1 MITLLSKLFIK
12 ETNGS
17 IKENPE
23 NYREQYGVLCGITG
37 IVLNIFLFIG
47 KFLAGFFAN
56 SIAIMADAFNN
67 LSDAGSSFITMAGFK
82 LAGQK
87 PDQDHPFGH
96 GRFEYISGLLVSIVI
111 ILMAFELLKSSIG
124 KIFKPEDVATSAITY
139 AILIVSIL
147 VKLYMAF
154 YNTSVG
160 KKIGSLAM
168 RATATDSIS
177 DCIATTVVLICS
189 IIAKFTSINLDA
201 YCGVV
206 VAIFIFI
213 AGFKAAKDTID
224 PLLGTPP
231 EEEFVEEIEN
241 IVMSHDDILG
251 IHDLIVH
258 NYGPGRVMISLHAEV
273 DAHGDILVLH
283 DLIDNIEHELK
294 TKCNCQALIHMDPI
308 INDDEEINQLKHD
321 IGDLIKEIDEKMTL
335 HDFRVVKGPT
345 HTNVI
350 FDVVAPY
357 SLPFKDEELRQII
370 SAKILDK
377 FPCHYAVIEIDRDYT
392 KGKSNHS

>member
-1 MITLLSKLFIK
+1 MITLLSRLFIK

-17 IKENPE
+17 LKENPE
-23 NYREQYGVLCGITG
+23 NYREQYGILCGITG
-37 IVLNIFLFIG
+37 ITFNVLLFIG

-56 SIAIMADAFNN
+56 SISIMADAFNN
-67 LSDAGSSFITMAGFK
+67 LSDAGSSFITLVGFK

-87 PDQDHPFGH
+87 PDPDHPFGH

-111 ILMAFELLKSSIG
+111 ILMAFELMKSSIG
-124 KIFKPEDVATSAITY
+124 KIIRPEEVATSTLTY
-139 AILIVSIL
+139 VILIASIL

-154 YNTSVG
+154 YNKRIG
-160 KKIGSLAM
+160 KKIGSVAM
-168 RATATDSIS
+168 SATATDSIS
-177 DCIATTVVLICS
+177 DCIATTVVLVCS
-189 IIAKFTSINLDA
+189 IIAQFTSLQLDA
-201 YCGVV
+201 YCGVL

-231 EEEFVEEIEN
+231 EKEFVEEIEN
-241 IVMSHDDILG
+241 IVLAHDDVLG

-308 INDDEEINQLKHD
+308 INDDEEINHLKKD
-321 IGDLIKEIDEKMTL
+321 ISVLIKEIDDKMTL

-350 FDVVAPY
+350 FDVVASY
-357 SLPFKDEELRQII
+357 NLPFKDEELKQII
-370 SAKILDK
+370 AAKILDK
-377 FPCHYAVIEIDRDYT
+377 FPYHYAVIEIDRDYT
-392 KGKSNHS
+392 KGK

>member
-1 MITLLSKLFIK
+1 MITLLSRLFIK

-17 IKENPE
+17 LKENPA
-23 NYREQYGVLCGITG
+23 NYREQYGVLCGIAG
-37 IVLNIFLFIG
+37 ITFNVLLFIG

-56 SIAIMADAFNN
+56 SISIMADAFNN
-67 LSDAGSSFITMAGFK
+67 LSDAGSSFITLVGFK

-87 PDQDHPFGH
+87 PDPDHPFGH

-111 ILMAFELLKSSIG
+111 ILMAFELMKSSIG
-124 KIFKPEDVATSAITY
+124 KIIRPEEVATSTLTY
-139 AILIVSIL
+139 VILIASIL

-154 YNTSVG
+154 YNKRIG
-160 KKIGSLAM
+160 KKIGSVAM
-168 RATATDSIS
+168 SATATDSIS
-177 DCIATTVVLICS
+177 DCIATTVVLVCS
-189 IIAKFTSINLDA
+189 IIAQFTSLQLDA
-201 YCGVV
+201 YCGVL

-231 EEEFVEEIEN
+231 EKEFVDEIEN
-241 IVMSHDDILG
+241 IVMSHEDILG

-308 INDDEEINQLKHD
+308 INDDEEINHLKKD
-321 IGDLIKEIDEKMTL
+321 ISILIKEIDDKMTL

-357 SLPFKDEELRQII
+357 NLPFKDEELKQII
-370 SAKILDK
+370 AAKILDK

-392 KGKSNHS
+392 KGK

>member
-17 IKENPE
+17 IKERPE
-23 NYREQYGVLCGITG
+23 NYREQYGVLCGLAG
-37 IVLNIFLFIG
+37 IGLNILLFIG

-56 SIAIMADAFNN
+56 SISIMADAFNN
-67 LSDAGSSFITMAGFK
+67 LSDAGSSFITLAGFK

-87 PDQDHPFGH
+87 PDPDHPFGH

-111 ILMAFELLKSSIG
+111 ILMAFELFKTSIG
-124 KIFKPEDVATSAITY
+124 KIIKPEDVATNTITY
-139 AILIVSIL
+139 VILIASIL
-147 VKLYMAF
+147 VKLYMAY
-154 YNTSVG
+154 YNTHIG
-160 KKIGSLAM
+160 KKIGSVAM

-177 DCIATTVVLICS
+177 DCIATSVVLIC
-189 IIAKFTSINLDA
+189 AVVAQFTSLQPDA
-201 YCGVV
+201 YCGVL

-213 AGFKAAKDTID
+213 AGFKAAKETID

-231 EEEFVEEIEN
+231 EKEFVEEIEK
-241 IVMSHDDILG
+241 IVLAHNDILG

-273 DAHGDILVLH
+273 DAQGDILILH
-283 DLIDNIEHELK
+283 DLIDNIENELK
-294 TKCNCQALIHMDPI
+294 TKCNCHAVIHMDPI
-308 INDDEEINQLKHD
+308 ISNDEEINHLKKE
-321 IGDLIKEIDEKMTL
+321 ISVLIKELDEKMTL

-357 SLPFKDEELRQII
+357 SLPFKDDELKQII

-377 FPCHYAVIEIDRDYT
+377 FPHHFAVIEIDRDYT
-392 KGKSNHS
+392 RGK

>member
-1 MITLLSKLFIK
+1 MITLLSRLFIK

-17 IKENPE
+17 LKENPK

-37 IVLNIFLFIG
+37 IVLNVLLFIG

-67 LSDAGSSFITMAGFK
+67 LSDAGSSFITLVGFK
-82 LAGQK
+82 MASQK
-87 PDQDHPFGH
+87 PDSDHPFGH
-96 GRFEYISGLLVSIVI
+96 GRIEYISGLLVSIA
-111 ILMAFELLKSSIG
+111 ILLMGFELIKSSIG
-124 KIFKPEDVATSAITY
+124 KIIKPEDVATSTVTY
-139 AILIVSIL
+139 VILIVSIL
-147 VKLYMAF
+147 IKLYMAF
-154 YNTSVG
+154 YNKRVG
-160 KKIGSLAM
+160 KKIDSVAM
-168 RATATDSIS
+168 KATATDSIS
-177 DCIATTVVLICS
+177 DCVATTVVLLCS
-189 IIAKFTSINLDA
+189 LVAHFTSLQLDA
-201 YCGVV
+201 YCGVL

-231 EEEFVEEIEN
+231 ENEFVEEIEN
-241 IVMSHDDILG
+241 TVMAHEDILG

-258 NYGPGRVMISLHAEV
+258 NYGPGRIMISLHAEV

-308 INDDEEINQLKHD
+308 INDDEEINHLKHD
-321 IGDLIKEIDEKMTL
+321 IADLIKEIDEKMTL

-357 SLPFKDEELRQII
+357 NLPFKDEELKQII
-370 SAKILDK
+370 AAKILDK

-392 KGKSNHS
+392 KGK

>member
-1 MITLLSKLFIK
+1 MITLLSRLFIK

-17 IKENPE
+17 LKENPE

-37 IVLNIFLFIG
+37 IILNVLLFVG

-67 LSDAGSSFITMAGFK
+67 LSDAGSSFITLAGFK

-87 PDQDHPFGH
+87 PDPDHPFGH

-111 ILMAFELLKSSIG
+111 ILMAFELMKSSIG
-124 KIFKPEDVATSAITY
+124 KIIRPEEVATNTLTY
-139 AILIVSIL
+139 VILIASIL

-154 YNTSVG
+154 YNTKVG
-160 KKIGSLAM
+160 KKIGSVAM
-168 RATATDSIS
+168 HATATDSIS
-177 DCIATTVVLICS
+177 DCIATSVVLMCS
-189 IIAKFTSINLDA
+189 LVAQFTSLQLDA
-201 YCGVV
+201 YCGVL

-231 EEEFVEEIEN
+231 EKEFVDKIES
-241 IVMSHDDILG
+241 IVMAHEDILG

-308 INDDEEINQLKHD
+308 INDDEEINHLKKD
-321 IGDLIKEIDEKMTL
+321 ISVLIKEIDEKMTL

-357 SLPFKDEELRQII
+357 SLPFKDEELKQII
-370 SAKILDK
+370 AAKILDK
-377 FPCHYAVIEIDRDYT
+377 FSCHYAVIEIDRDYT
-392 KGKSNHS
+392 KGK

>member
-1 MITLLSKLFIK
+1 MITLLSRLFIK

-17 IKENPE
+17 LKENPK

-37 IVLNIFLFIG
+37 IVLNVLLFAG

-67 LSDAGSSFITMAGFK
+67 LSDAGSSFITLAGFK

-87 PDQDHPFGH
+87 PDPDHPFGH

-111 ILMAFELLKSSIG
+111 ILMAFELMKSSIG
-124 KIFKPEDVATSAITY
+124 KIIKPEEVVTNTITY
-139 AILIVSIL
+139 IILIASIL

-160 KKIGSLAM
+160 KKIGSVAM
-168 RATATDSIS
+168 HATATDSIS
-177 DCIATTVVLICS
+177 DCIATSVVLITT
-189 IIAKFTSINLDA
+189 IIAQLTSLQLDA
-201 YCGVV
+201 YCGVL
-206 VAIFIFI
+206 VAVFIFI

-231 EEEFVEEIEN
+231 EKEFVDKIES
-241 IVMSHDDILG
+241 IVMAHDDILG

-273 DAHGDILVLH
+273 DAHGDILILH

-308 INDDEEINQLKHD
+308 INDDEEINHLKKD
-321 IGDLIKEIDEKMTL
+321 ISVLIKEIDVKMTL
-335 HDFRVVKGPT
+335 HDFRVVK
-345 HTNVI
+345 
-350 FDVVAPY
+350 
-357 SLPFKDEELRQII
+357 
-370 SAKILDK
+370 
-377 FPCHYAVIEIDRDYT
+377 DRLIQMLFLT
-392 KGKSNHS
+392 

>member
-1 MITLLSKLFIK
+1 MITLLSRLFIK

-17 IKENPE
+17 LKENPA
-23 NYREQYGVLCGITG
+23 NYREQYGVLCGIAG
-37 IVLNIFLFIG
+37 ITFNVLLFIG

-56 SIAIMADAFNN
+56 SISIMADAFNN
-67 LSDAGSSFITMAGFK
+67 LSDAGSSFITLVGFK

-87 PDQDHPFGH
+87 PDPDHPFGH

-111 ILMAFELLKSSIG
+111 ILMAFELMKSSIG
-124 KIFKPEDVATSAITY
+124 KIIRPEEVATSTLTY
-139 AILIVSIL
+139 VILIASIL

-154 YNTSVG
+154 YNKRIG
-160 KKIGSLAM
+160 KKIGSVAM
-168 RATATDSIS
+168 SATATDSIS
-177 DCIATTVVLICS
+177 DCIATTVVLVCS
-189 IIAKFTSINLDA
+189 IIAQFTSLQLDA
-201 YCGVV
+201 YCGVL

-231 EEEFVEEIEN
+231 EKEFVDEIEN
-241 IVMSHDDILG
+241 IVMSHEDILG

-308 INDDEEINQLKHD
+308 INDDEEINHLKKD
-321 IGDLIKEIDEKMTL
+321 ISVLIKEIDDKMTL

-357 SLPFKDEELRQII
+357 NLPFKDEELKQII
-370 SAKILDK
+370 AAKILDK

-392 KGKSNHS
+392 KGK

>member
-1 MITLLSKLFIK
+1 MITLLSRLFIK

-23 NYREQYGVLCGITG
+23 NYREQYGVLCGIAG
-37 IVLNIFLFIG
+37 ITFNVLLFIG

-56 SIAIMADAFNN
+56 SISIMADAFNN
-67 LSDAGSSFITMAGFK
+67 LSDAGSSFITLVGFK

-87 PDQDHPFGH
+87 PDPDHPFGH

-111 ILMAFELLKSSIG
+111 ILMAFELMKSSTG
-124 KIFKPEDVATSAITY
+124 KIIRPEEVATSTLTY
-139 AILIVSIL
+139 VILIASIL

-154 YNTSVG
+154 YNKRIG
-160 KKIGSLAM
+160 KKIGSVAM
-168 RATATDSIS
+168 SATATDSIS
-177 DCIATTVVLICS
+177 DCIATTVVLVCS
-189 IIAKFTSINLDA
+189 IIAQFTSLQLDA
-201 YCGVV
+201 YCGVL

-231 EEEFVEEIEN
+231 EKEFVEEIEN
-241 IVMSHDDILG
+241 IVLAHDDVLG

-308 INDDEEINQLKHD
+308 INDDEEINHLKKG
-321 IGDLIKEIDEKMTL
+321 ISVLIKEIDDKMTL

-357 SLPFKDEELRQII
+357 SLPFKDDELKQII
-370 SAKILDK
+370 AAKILDK
-377 FPCHYAVIEIDRDYT
+377 FPCHFAVIEIDRDYT
-392 KGKSNHS
+392 KGK

>member
-1 MITLLSKLFIK
+1 MITLLSKFFLK

-17 IKENPE
+17 IKEHPE
-23 NYREQYGVLCGITG
+23 NYREQYGILCGLTG
-37 IVLNIFLFIG
+37 IFFNVLLFIG
-47 KFLAGFFAN
+47 KFFAGFFAN

-67 LSDAGSSFITMAGFK
+67 LSDAGSSFITLAGFK
-82 LAGQK
+82 IANQK
-87 PDQDHPFGH
+87 PDPDHPFGH
-96 GRFEYISGLLVSIVI
+96 GRIEYISGLLVSII
-111 ILMAFELLKSSIG
+111 ILLMAFELIKSSIG
-124 KIFKPEDVATSAITY
+124 KIITPTAIETDTITY
-139 AILIVSIL
+139 IILVVSVF

-154 YNTSVG
+154 YNRSIG
-160 KKIGSLAM
+160 KKIGSVAM
-168 RATATDSIS
+168 SATATDSIS
-177 DCIATTVVLICS
+177 DCIATTVVLLTS
-189 IIAKFTSINLDA
+189 IIAQFTGLHLDG
-201 YCGVV
+201 YCGVL

-213 AGFKAAKDTID
+213 AGIKAAKDTID

-231 EEEFVEEIEN
+231 EREFVEKIES
-241 IVMSHDDILG
+241 IVLSHEDILG
-251 IHDLIVH
+251 LHDLIVH

-283 DLIDNIEHELK
+283 DLVDNIEHELK

-308 INDDEEINQLKHD
+308 INDDEEINHLKHD
-321 IGDLIKEIDEKMTL
+321 ISHLIKEIDEKMSL

-357 SLPFKDEELRQII
+357 SLPFKDEELKQII

-377 FPCHYAVIEIDRDYT
+377 FPCHFAVIEIDRDYT
-392 KGKSNHS
+392 KG

>member
-1 MITLLSKLFIK
+1 MITLLSRLFIK

-17 IKENPE
+17 LKENPE
-23 NYREQYGVLCGITG
+23 NYREQYGVLCGIAG
-37 IVLNIFLFIG
+37 ITFNVLLFIG

-56 SIAIMADAFNN
+56 SISIMADAFNN
-67 LSDAGSSFITMAGFK
+67 LSDAGSSFITLVGFK

-87 PDQDHPFGH
+87 PDPDHPFGH

-111 ILMAFELLKSSIG
+111 ILMAFELMKSSIG
-124 KIFKPEDVATSAITY
+124 KIIRPEEVATSTLTY
-139 AILIVSIL
+139 VILIASIL

-154 YNTSVG
+154 YNKRIG
-160 KKIGSLAM
+160 KKIGSVAM
-168 RATATDSIS
+168 SATATDSIS
-177 DCIATTVVLICS
+177 DCIATTVVLVCS
-189 IIAKFTSINLDA
+189 IIAQFTSIQLDA
-201 YCGVV
+201 YCGVL

-231 EEEFVEEIEN
+231 EKEFVEEIEN
-241 IVMSHDDILG
+241 IVLAHDDVLG

-308 INDDEEINQLKHD
+308 INDDEEINHLKKD
-321 IGDLIKEIDEKMTL
+321 ISILIKEIDDKMTL

-357 SLPFKDEELRQII
+357 NLPFKDEELKQII
-370 SAKILDK
+370 AAKILDK
-377 FPCHYAVIEIDRDYT
+377 FPCHFAVIEIDRDYT
-392 KGKSNHS
+392 KGK

>member
-1 MITLLSKLFIK
+1 
-12 ETNGS
+12 
-17 IKENPE
+17 
-23 NYREQYGVLCGITG
+23 
-37 IVLNIFLFIG
+37 
-47 KFLAGFFAN
+47 
-56 SIAIMADAFNN
+56 
-67 LSDAGSSFITMAGFK
+67 
-82 LAGQK
+82 
-87 PDQDHPFGH
+87 
-96 GRFEYISGLLVSIVI
+96 
-111 ILMAFELLKSSIG
+111 
-124 KIFKPEDVATSAITY
+124 
-139 AILIVSIL
+139 
-147 VKLYMAF
+147 MAF

-321 IGDLIKEIDEKMTL
+321 IANLIKEIDKKMTL

-357 SLPFKDEELRQII
+357 SLPFKD
-370 SAKILDK
+370 
-377 FPCHYAVIEIDRDYT
+377 
-392 KGKSNHS
+392 

>member
-1 MITLLSKLFIK
+1 MITLLSRLFIK

-17 IKENPE
+17 LKENPQ
-23 NYREQYGVLCGITG
+23 NYREQYGILCGIVG
-37 IVLNIFLFIG
+37 IGFNILLFVG

-67 LSDAGSSFITMAGFK
+67 LSDAGSSFITLVGFK
-82 LAGQK
+82 MASQK
-87 PDQDHPFGH
+87 PDPDHPFGH
-96 GRFEYISGLLVSIVI
+96 GRIEYVSGLLVSIVI
-111 ILMAFELLKSSIG
+111 LLMAFELMKSSIG
-124 KIFKPEDVATSAITY
+124 KIIRPEEVATSTLTY
-139 AILIVSIL
+139 VILVISIL

-154 YNTSVG
+154 YNKRIG
-160 KKIGSLAM
+160 KKIDSVAM
-168 RATATDSIS
+168 SATATDSIS
-177 DCIATTVVLICS
+177 DCIATTVVLITT
-189 IIAKFTSINLDA
+189 IIAQFTSLQLDA
-201 YCGVV
+201 YCGVL
-206 VAIFIFI
+206 VAVFIFI

-231 EEEFVEEIEN
+231 EKEFVEEIEN
-241 IVMSHDDILG
+241 IVMAHDDILG

-308 INDDEEINQLKHD
+308 INDDEEINHLKHD
-321 IGDLIKEIDEKMTL
+321 IAILIKEIDGKMTL

-357 SLPFKDEELRQII
+357 NLPFKDDELKQII
-370 SAKILDK
+370 GAKILDK
-377 FPCHYAVIEIDRDYT
+377 FPYHYSVVEIDRDYT
-392 KGKSNHS
+392 KGHC

>member
-1 MITLLSKLFIK
+1 MITLLSRLFIK

-17 IKENPE
+17 LKDCPE

-37 IVLNIFLFIG
+37 IILNVLLFVG

-67 LSDAGSSFITMAGFK
+67 LSDAGSSFITLAGFK

-87 PDQDHPFGH
+87 PDPDHPFGH

-111 ILMAFELLKSSIG
+111 ILMAFELMKSSIG
-124 KIFKPEDVATSAITY
+124 KIIRPEEVATSTVTY
-139 AILIVSIL
+139 IILIASIL

-154 YNTSVG
+154 YNRSVG
-160 KKIGSLAM
+160 KKIGSVAM
-168 RATATDSIS
+168 SATATDSIS

-189 IIAKFTSINLDA
+189 IVAHFTSLQLDA
-201 YCGVV
+201 YCGVL

-213 AGFKAAKDTID
+213 AGFKAAKETID

-231 EEEFVEEIEN
+231 DEEFVEKIEN
-241 IVMSHDDILG
+241 IVMAHDDILG

-308 INDDEEINQLKHD
+308 INDDEEINHLKKD
-321 IGDLIKEIDEKMTL
+321 ISVLIKEIDEKMTL

-357 SLPFKDEELRQII
+357 NLPFKDEELKQII
-370 SAKILDK
+370 AAKILDK
-377 FPCHYAVIEIDRDYT
+377 FPYHFTVIEIDRDYT
-392 KGKSNHS
+392 KGK

>member
-1 MITLLSKLFIK
+1 MITLLSRLFIK

-17 IKENPE
+17 LKENPE

-37 IVLNIFLFIG
+37 ITFNVLLFIG

-56 SIAIMADAFNN
+56 SISIMADAFNN
-67 LSDAGSSFITMAGFK
+67 LSDAGSSFITLVGFK

-87 PDQDHPFGH
+87 PDPDHPFGH

-111 ILMAFELLKSSIG
+111 ILMAFELMKSSIG
-124 KIFKPEDVATSAITY
+124 KIIRPEEVATSTLTY
-139 AILIVSIL
+139 VILIASIL

-154 YNTSVG
+154 YNKRIG
-160 KKIGSLAM
+160 KKIGSVAM
-168 RATATDSIS
+168 SATATDSIS
-177 DCIATTVVLICS
+177 DCIATTVVLVCS
-189 IIAKFTSINLDA
+189 IIAQFTSLQLDA
-201 YCGVV
+201 YCGVL

-231 EEEFVEEIEN
+231 EKEFVEEIEN
-241 IVMSHDDILG
+241 IVLAHDDVLG

-308 INDDEEINQLKHD
+308 INDDEEINHLKKD
-321 IGDLIKEIDEKMTL
+321 ISILIKEIDDKMTL

-357 SLPFKDEELRQII
+357 NLPFKDEELKQII
-370 SAKILDK
+370 AAKILDK
-377 FPCHYAVIEIDRDYT
+377 FPYHYAVIEIDRDYT
-392 KGKSNHS
+392 KGK

>member
-1 MITLLSKLFIK
+1 MITLLSRLFIK

-17 IKENPE
+17 LKENPE
-23 NYREQYGVLCGITG
+23 NYREQYGVLCGIAG
-37 IVLNIFLFIG
+37 ITFNVLLFIG

-56 SIAIMADAFNN
+56 SISIMADAFNN
-67 LSDAGSSFITMAGFK
+67 LSDAGSSFITLVGFK
-82 LAGQK
+82 LAEQK
-87 PDQDHPFGH
+87 PDPDHPFGH

-111 ILMAFELLKSSIG
+111 ILMAFELMKSSIG
-124 KIFKPEDVATSAITY
+124 KIIRPEEVATSTLTY
-139 AILIVSIL
+139 VILIASIL

-154 YNTSVG
+154 YNKTIG
-160 KKIGSLAM
+160 KKIGSVAM
-168 RATATDSIS
+168 SATATDSIS
-177 DCIATTVVLICS
+177 DCIATTVVLVCS
-189 IIAKFTSINLDA
+189 IIAQFTSLQLDA
-201 YCGVV
+201 YCGVL

-231 EEEFVEEIEN
+231 EKEFVDEIEN
-241 IVMSHDDILG
+241 IVMSHEDILG

-308 INDDEEINQLKHD
+308 INDDEEINHLKKD
-321 IGDLIKEIDEKMTL
+321 ISLLIKEVDDKMTL

-357 SLPFKDEELRQII
+357 NLPFKDEELKQII
-370 SAKILDK
+370 AAKILNK
-377 FPCHYAVIEIDRDYT
+377 FPCHFAVIEIDRDYT
-392 KGKSNHS
+392 KGK

>member
-17 IKENPE
+17 IKENPG

-37 IVLNIFLFIG
+37 IVLNVLLFLG

-67 LSDAGSSFITMAGFK
+67 LSDAGSSFITLAGFK

-87 PDQDHPFGH
+87 PDPDHPFGH

-111 ILMAFELLKSSIG
+111 ILMAFELMKSSIG
-124 KIFKPEDVATSAITY
+124 KIIKPEEVSTSTLTY
-139 AILIVSIL
+139 IILIASIL

-154 YNTSVG
+154 YNKRIG
-160 KKIGSLAM
+160 KKIGSVAM
-168 RATATDSIS
+168 SATATDSIS
-177 DCIATTVVLICS
+177 DCIATTVVLVCS
-189 IIAKFTSINLDA
+189 IIAQFTSLQLDA
-201 YCGVV
+201 YCGVL

-231 EEEFVEEIEN
+231 EKEFVEEIEN
-241 IVMSHDDILG
+241 IVLAHDDVLG

-308 INDDEEINQLKHD
+308 INDDEEINHLKKD
-321 IGDLIKEIDEKMTL
+321 ISVLIKEIDDKMTL

-350 FDVVAPY
+350 FDIVIPYGFKKTDDDIRKNIETIVKSIDNNYFSVV
-357 SLPFKDEELRQII
+357 S
-370 SAKILDK
+370 
-377 FPCHYAVIEIDRDYT
+377 IDRSYV
-392 KGKSNHS
+392 

>member
-17 IKENPE
+17 LQENPK
-23 NYREQYGVLCGITG
+23 NYREQYGVLCGLTG
-37 IVLNIFLFIG
+37 IFLNILLFIG
-47 KFLAGFFAN
+47 KFFAGFFAN

-67 LSDAGSSFITMAGFK
+67 LSDAGSSFITLAGFK
-82 LAGQK
+82 MAGQK
-87 PDQDHPFGH
+87 PDPDHPFGH
-96 GRFEYISGLLVSIVI
+96 GRIEYISGLLVAIII
-111 ILMAFELLKSSIG
+111 ILMAFELLKSSVT
-124 KIFKPEDVATSAITY
+124 KIVTPEEVVTSSTTY
-139 AILIVSIL
+139 IILIVSIL

-154 YNTSVG
+154 YNHSVG
-160 KKIGSLAM
+160 KKIGSVAM
-168 RATATDSIS
+168 KATATDSIS
-177 DCIATTVVLICS
+177 DCIATTVVLITALIS
-189 IIAKFTSINLDA
+189 QFFSLHLDG
-201 YCGVV
+201 YCGVM

-213 AGFKAAKDTID
+213 AGFKTAKDTVD

-231 EEEFVEEIEN
+231 EKEFVEEIEA
-241 IVMSHDDILG
+241 IVMAHEDILG

-308 INDDEEINQLKHD
+308 INDDEEINQLKQD
-321 IGDLIKEIDEKMTL
+321 ISLLIKEIDDNMTL

-357 SLPFKDEELRQII
+357 SLPFKDEELKQII
-370 SAKILDK
+370 ATKILDK

-392 KGKSNHS
+392 KGK

>member
-1 MITLLSKLFIK
+1 MITLLSKFFLK

-17 IKENPE
+17 IKEHPE
-23 NYREQYGVLCGITG
+23 NYREQYGVLCGLTG
-37 IVLNIFLFIG
+37 IFFNVLLFIG
-47 KFLAGFFAN
+47 KFFAGFFAN

-67 LSDAGSSFITMAGFK
+67 LSDAGSSFITLAGFK
-82 LAGQK
+82 IANQK
-87 PDQDHPFGH
+87 PDPDHPFGH
-96 GRFEYISGLLVSIVI
+96 GRIEYISGLLVSII
-111 ILMAFELLKSSIG
+111 ILLMAFELIKSSIG
-124 KIFKPEDVATSAITY
+124 KIITPTAIETDTITY
-139 AILIVSIL
+139 IILVASVF

-154 YNTSVG
+154 YNRSIG
-160 KKIGSLAM
+160 KKIGSVAM

-177 DCIATTVVLICS
+177 DCIATTVVLLTS
-189 IIAKFTSINLDA
+189 IIAQFTGLHLDG
-201 YCGVV
+201 YCGVL

-213 AGFKAAKDTID
+213 AGIKAAKDTID

-231 EEEFVEEIEN
+231 EREFVEKIES
-241 IVMSHDDILG
+241 IVLSHEDILG
-251 IHDLIVH
+251 LHDLIVH

-283 DLIDNIEHELK
+283 DLVDNIEHELK

-308 INDDEEINQLKHD
+308 INDDEEINHLKKD
-321 IGDLIKEIDEKMTL
+321 ISVLIKEVDDKMTL

-357 SLPFKDEELRQII
+357 SLPFKDEELKQII
-370 SAKILDK
+370 AAKILDR
-377 FPCHYAVIEIDRDYT
+377 FPCHFAVIEIDRDYT
-392 KGKSNHS
+392 KG

>member
-1 MITLLSKLFIK
+1 MITLLSRLFIK

-17 IKENPE
+17 LKEKPQ

-37 IVLNIFLFIG
+37 IGFNILLFIG

-67 LSDAGSSFITMAGFK
+67 LSDAGSSFITLVGFK
-82 LAGQK
+82 MASQK
-87 PDQDHPFGH
+87 PDPDHPFGH
-96 GRFEYISGLLVSIVI
+96 GRIEYVSGLLVSIVI
-111 ILMAFELLKSSIG
+111 LLMAFELLKSSIQ
-124 KIFKPEDVATSAITY
+124 KIFAPEDIATTTLTY
-139 AILIVSIL
+139 VILIVSIL
-147 VKLYMAF
+147 IKLYMAY
-154 YNTSVG
+154 YNTRVG
-160 KKIGSLAM
+160 KKIDSVAM
-168 RATATDSIS
+168 IATATDSIS
-177 DCIATTVVLICS
+177 DCIATSVVLVCT
-189 IIAKFTSINLDA
+189 IIAQFTSIQLDA
-201 YCGVV
+201 YCGVL

-231 EEEFVEEIEN
+231 EKEFVEEIEN
-241 IVMSHDDILG
+241 IVMAHEDILG

-258 NYGPGRVMISLHAEV
+258 NYGPGRLMISLHAEV
-273 DAHGDILVLH
+273 DAHGDILILH
-283 DLIDNIEHELK
+283 DLVDNIEHELK

-308 INDDEEINQLKHD
+308 INDDEEINHLKHD
-321 IGDLIKEIDEKMTL
+321 IADLIREIDEKMTL

-357 SLPFKDEELRQII
+357 SLPFKDEELKQII

-392 KGKSNHS
+392 KGK

>member
-17 IKENPE
+17 LKESPE

-37 IVLNIFLFIG
+37 IVLNILLFIG

-67 LSDAGSSFITMAGFK
+67 LSDAGSSFITLAGFK

-87 PDQDHPFGH
+87 PDPDHPFGH

-111 ILMAFELLKSSIG
+111 ILMAF
-124 KIFKPEDVATSAITY
+124 
-139 AILIVSIL
+139 
-147 VKLYMAF
+147 
-154 YNTSVG
+154 YNRSVG
-160 KKIGSLAM
+160 KKISSVAM
-168 RATATDSIS
+168 SATATDSIS
-177 DCIATTVVLICS
+177 DCIATSVVLVCS
-189 IIAKFTSINLDA
+189 IIAQFTNVNLDA

-206 VAIFIFI
+206 VAVFIFI
-213 AGFKAAKDTID
+213 AGFKAAKETID

-231 EEEFVEEIEN
+231 EKEFVDEIEN
-241 IVMSHDDILG
+241 IVMAHEDILG

-273 DAHGDILVLH
+273 DAHGDILILH

-294 TKCNCQALIHMDPI
+294 TKCNCQAVIHMDPI
-308 INDDEEINQLKHD
+308 INDDEEINHLKKD
-321 IGDLIKEIDEKMTL
+321 ISVLIKEIDEKMTL

-357 SLPFKDEELRQII
+357 NLPFKDEELKQII
-370 SAKILDK
+370 SAKILNK
-377 FPCHYAVIEIDRDYT
+377 FPCHFAVIEIDRDYT
-392 KGKSNHS
+392 KGK

>member
-1 MITLLSKLFIK
+1 MITLLSRLFIK

-17 IKENPE
+17 IRENPE

-37 IVLNIFLFIG
+37 IAFNVLLFIG
-47 KFLAGFFAN
+47 KFLAGFFAH

-67 LSDAGSSFITMAGFK
+67 LSDAGSSFITLVGFK
-82 LAGQK
+82 MASQK
-87 PDQDHPFGH
+87 PDSDHPFGH

-111 ILMAFELLKSSIG
+111 ILMAFELLKSSIQ
-124 KIFKPEDVATSAITY
+124 KIITPEEVATGAITY
-139 AILIVSIL
+139 VILVVSIL
-147 VKLYMAF
+147 IKLYMAF
-154 YNTSVG
+154 YNRSVG
-160 KKIGSLAM
+160 KKIGSVAM
-168 RATATDSIS
+168 KATATDSIS
-177 DCIATTVVLICS
+177 DCIATTVVLITS
-189 IIAKFTSINLDA
+189 IIAQFTSLQLDA
-201 YCGVV
+201 YCGVL
-206 VAIFIFI
+206 VALFIFV

-231 EEEFVEEIEN
+231 EKEFVEKIES
-241 IVMSHDDILG
+241 IVMAHDDILG

-308 INDDEEINQLKHD
+308 INDDEEINHLKHD
-321 IGDLIKEIDEKMTL
+321 IADLIKEIDSAMTL

-350 FDVVAPY
+350 FDVLAPY
-357 SLPFKDEELRQII
+357 SLPFKDEELKQII
-370 SAKILDK
+370 AAKILDK
-377 FPCHYAVIEIDRDYT
+377 FPCHFAVIEIDRDYT
-392 KGKSNHS
+392 KGK

>member
-17 IKENPE
+17 LKESPE

-37 IVLNIFLFIG
+37 IVLNILLFIG

-67 LSDAGSSFITMAGFK
+67 LSDAGSSFITLAGFK

-87 PDQDHPFGH
+87 PDPDHPFGH

-111 ILMAFELLKSSIG
+111 ILMAFELMKSSIG
-124 KIFKPEDVATSAITY
+124 KIIKPEDVATSAITY
-139 AILIVSIL
+139 IILITSIL

-154 YNTSVG
+154 YNRSVG
-160 KKIGSLAM
+160 KKISSVAM
-168 RATATDSIS
+168 SATATDSIS
-177 DCIATTVVLICS
+177 DCIATSVVLVCS
-189 IIAKFTSINLDA
+189 IIAQFTNVNLDA

-206 VAIFIFI
+206 VAVFIFI
-213 AGFKAAKDTID
+213 AGFKAAKETID

-231 EEEFVEEIEN
+231 EKEFVDEIEN
-241 IVMSHDDILG
+241 IVMAHEDILG

-273 DAHGDILVLH
+273 DAHGDILILH

-294 TKCNCQALIHMDPI
+294 TKCNCQAVIHMDPI
-308 INDDEEINQLKHD
+308 INDDEEINHLKKD
-321 IGDLIKEIDEKMTL
+321 ISHLIKEIDEKMTL

-357 SLPFKDEELRQII
+357 NLPFKDDELKQII
-370 SAKILDK
+370 SAKILNK
-377 FPCHYAVIEIDRDYT
+377 FPCHFAVIEIDRDYT
-392 KGKSNHS
+392 KGH

>member
-1 MITLLSKLFIK
+1 MITLLSRLFIK

-17 IKENPE
+17 LKDCPE

-37 IVLNIFLFIG
+37 IILNVLLFVG

-67 LSDAGSSFITMAGFK
+67 LSDAGSSFITLAGFK

-87 PDQDHPFGH
+87 PDPDHPFGH

-111 ILMAFELLKSSIG
+111 ILMAFELMKSSIG
-124 KIFKPEDVATSAITY
+124 KIIRPEEVATSTVTY
-139 AILIVSIL
+139 IILIASIL

-154 YNTSVG
+154 YNRSVG
-160 KKIGSLAM
+160 KKIGSVAM
-168 RATATDSIS
+168 SATATDSIS

-189 IIAKFTSINLDA
+189 IVAHFTSLQLDA
-201 YCGVV
+201 YCGVL

-213 AGFKAAKDTID
+213 AGFKAAKETID

-231 EEEFVEEIEN
+231 DEEFVEKIEN
-241 IVMSHDDILG
+241 IVMAHDDILG

-308 INDDEEINQLKHD
+308 INDDEEINHLKKD
-321 IGDLIKEIDEKMTL
+321 ISVLIKEIDEKMTL

-357 SLPFKDEELRQII
+357 NLPFKDEELKQII
-370 SAKILDK
+370 AAKILDK
-377 FPCHYAVIEIDRDYT
+377 FPYHFAVIEIDRDYT
-392 KGKSNHS
+392 KGK

>member
-1 MITLLSKLFIK
+1 MITLLSRLFIK

-17 IKENPE
+17 LKENPE
-23 NYREQYGVLCGITG
+23 NYREQYGVLCGIAG
-37 IVLNIFLFIG
+37 ITFNVLLFIG

-56 SIAIMADAFNN
+56 SISIMADAFNN
-67 LSDAGSSFITMAGFK
+67 LSDAGSSFITLVGFK

-87 PDQDHPFGH
+87 PDPDHPFGH

-111 ILMAFELLKSSIG
+111 ILMAFELMKSSIG
-124 KIFKPEDVATSAITY
+124 KIIRPEEVATSTLTY
-139 AILIVSIL
+139 IILIASIL

-154 YNTSVG
+154 YNKRIG
-160 KKIGSLAM
+160 KKIGSVAM
-168 RATATDSIS
+168 SATATDSIS
-177 DCIATTVVLICS
+177 DCIATTVVLVCS
-189 IIAKFTSINLDA
+189 IIAQFTSLQLDA
-201 YCGVV
+201 YCGVL

-231 EEEFVEEIEN
+231 EKEFVEEIEN
-241 IVMSHDDILG
+241 IVLAHDDVLG

-308 INDDEEINQLKHD
+308 INDDEEINHLKKD
-321 IGDLIKEIDEKMTL
+321 ISVLIKEIDDKMTL

-357 SLPFKDEELRQII
+357 NLPFKDEELKQII

-377 FPCHYAVIEIDRDYT
+377 FPYHYAVIEIDRDYT
-392 KGKSNHS
+392 KGK

>member
-1 MITLLSKLFIK
+1 MITLLSKFFLK

-17 IKENPE
+17 IKEHPE
-23 NYREQYGVLCGITG
+23 NYREQYGVLCGLTG
-37 IVLNIFLFIG
+37 IFFNVLLFIG
-47 KFLAGFFAN
+47 KFFAGFFAN

-67 LSDAGSSFITMAGFK
+67 LSDAGSSFITLAGFK
-82 LAGQK
+82 IANQK
-87 PDQDHPFGH
+87 PDPDHPFGH
-96 GRFEYISGLLVSIVI
+96 GRIEYISGLLVSII
-111 ILMAFELLKSSIG
+111 ILLMAFELIKSSIG
-124 KIFKPEDVATSAITY
+124 KIITPTAIETDTITY
-139 AILIVSIL
+139 IILVVSVF

-154 YNTSVG
+154 YNRSIG
-160 KKIGSLAM
+160 KKIGSVAM
-168 RATATDSIS
+168 SATATDSIS
-177 DCIATTVVLICS
+177 DCIATTVVLLTS
-189 IIAKFTSINLDA
+189 IIAQFTGLHLDG
-201 YCGVV
+201 YCGVL

-213 AGFKAAKDTID
+213 AGIKAAKDTID

-231 EEEFVEEIEN
+231 EREFVEKIES
-241 IVMSHDDILG
+241 IVLSHEDILG
-251 IHDLIVH
+251 LHDLIVH

-283 DLIDNIEHELK
+283 DLVDNIEHELK

-308 INDDEEINQLKHD
+308 INDDEEINHLKHD
-321 IGDLIKEIDEKMTL
+321 ISHLIKEIDEKMSL

-357 SLPFKDEELRQII
+357 SLPFKDEELKQII

-377 FPCHYAVIEIDRDYT
+377 FPCHFAVIEIDRDYT
-392 KGKSNHS
+392 KG

>member
-1 MITLLSKLFIK
+1 MITLLSRLFIK

-17 IKENPE
+17 LKENPE

-37 IVLNIFLFIG
+37 ITFNVLLFIG

-56 SIAIMADAFNN
+56 SISIMADAFNN
-67 LSDAGSSFITMAGFK
+67 LSDAGSSFITLVGFK

-87 PDQDHPFGH
+87 PDPDHPFGH

-111 ILMAFELLKSSIG
+111 ILMAFELMKSSIG
-124 KIFKPEDVATSAITY
+124 KIIRPEEVATSTLTY
-139 AILIVSIL
+139 VILIASIL

-154 YNTSVG
+154 YNKRIG
-160 KKIGSLAM
+160 KKIGSVAM
-168 RATATDSIS
+168 SATATDSIS
-177 DCIATTVVLICS
+177 DCIATTVVLVCS
-189 IIAKFTSINLDA
+189 IIAQFTSLQLDA
-201 YCGVV
+201 YCGVL

-231 EEEFVEEIEN
+231 EKEFVEEIEN
-241 IVMSHDDILG
+241 IVLAHDDVLG

-308 INDDEEINQLKHD
+308 INDDEEINHLKKN
-321 IGDLIKEIDEKMTL
+321 ISILIKEIDDKMTL

-357 SLPFKDEELRQII
+357 SLPFKDDELKQII
-370 SAKILDK
+370 AAKILD
-377 FPCHYAVIEIDRDYT
+377 FVCFTFSALLHW
-392 KGKSNHS
+392 SQ